1 MSRTFKRAVF
11 GVSILLVALVFL
23 GGLGPSRVRAD
34 SNPDGAYPEM
44 EVYSEVLK
52 KVQTD
57 YVSDPN
63 MTKVTVGALHGLLE
77 SLDPDSSYLTPDEY
91 TAYKQHT
98 NEGTAQVGLNIS
110 KRFGYATVV
119 SVEPGSP
126 AEKEGIED
134 GDIVEAIEGHSTREM
149 SLVMIRLL
157 LDGKPGTSVS
167 FSLVRPRKAEPD
179 KITLTRTVLP
189 APPLGTTEYESS
201 SILYLKPV
209 VLNKE
214 RVNEIASRL
223 KAMQKNGNKKILLD
237 LRDVAEGDEEQGV
250 RLANF
255 FLESGTIATLSG
267 QKYNYEAF
275 NADTSKFITGAPLVV
290 LVNHGTSGPGEI
302 VAAAVLDNKRADVV
316 GDRTFGE
323 GSVQKTMELPDGA
336 ALILSVAKYSSPL
349 GKKIQ
354 DEAVTP
360 NIVVASNQD
369 NGGDDQ
375 SGEVKTP
382 KPDDQ
387 LTKALDVLKQKSAS

>member
-11 GVSILLVALVFL
+11 ALSILLVALVFL

-34 SNPDGAYPEM
+34 SQADGAYAEM

-57 YVSDPN
+57 YVVDPN

-77 SLDPDSSYLTPDEY
+77 SLDPDSSYLTADEY
-91 TAYKQHT
+91 KAYKQRP
-98 NEGTAQVGLNIS
+98 NEGSTQVGLNIS
-110 KRFGYATVV
+110 KRYGYATVV

-126 AEKEGIED
+126 AEKEQIED

-157 LDGKPGTSVS
+157 LEGKPGTNVT

-179 KITLTRTVLP
+179 KITLTRAVSP
-189 APPLGTTEYESS
+189 APPLGETQYESS
-201 SILYLKPV
+201 TILYLKPA
-209 VLNKE
+209 VLSKE
-214 RVNEIASRL
+214 RVQEIASRL
-223 KAMQKNGNKKILLD
+223 KTMQKNGNKKVLLD

-267 QKYNYEAF
+267 QKYPYEAF
-275 NADTSKFITGAPLVV
+275 NADSSKFITSAPLVV
-290 LVNHGTSGPGEI
+290 LVNHGTSGAGEI
-302 VAAAVLDNKRADVV
+302 VAAAVLDNKRGDVV

-360 NIVVASNQD
+360 NVVVAAALPD
-369 NGGDDQ
+369 NDDQ
-375 SGEVKTP
+375 SGQKPP

-387 LTKALDVLKQKSAS
+387 LTKALDILKQKSA

>member
-1 MSRTFKRAVF
+1 MSRTFRRAVF
-11 GVSILLVALVFL
+11 GLSILLVALVFI

-34 SNPDGAYPEM
+34 SQPDGAYPEM

-91 TAYKQHT
+91 KAYKEQS
-98 NEGTAQVGLNIS
+98 NEGSAQVGLNIS
-110 KRFGYATVV
+110 KRYGYATVV

-126 AEKEGIED
+126 AEKQQIED
-134 GDIVEAIEGHSTREM
+134 GDIVEAIDGHSTREM

-157 LDGKPGTSVS
+157 LEGKPGTNVS

-179 KITLTRTVLP
+179 KITLTRTALP
-189 APPLGTTEYESS
+189 APPLGETQYESS
-201 SILYLKPV
+201 SILYLKPS
-209 VLNKE
+209 VLTKE
-214 RVNEIASRL
+214 RVQEIANRL
-223 KAMQKNGNKKILLD
+223 KAMQKNGNKKICLD
-237 LRDVAEGDEEQGV
+237 LRDVAEGDEAQGV

-255 FLESGTIATLSG
+255 FLQSGTIATLSG
-267 QKYNYEAF
+267 QKYPTETF
-275 NADTSKFITGAPLVV
+275 NAEPSKFITGAPLVV

-302 VAAAVLDNKRADVV
+302 VAAAVLDNKRGDVV

-323 GSVQKTMELPDGA
+323 GSVQKTMDLPDGA
-336 ALILSVAKYSSPL
+336 ALILSVAKYSSPS

-360 NIVVASNQD
+360 NVVVAASQD
-369 NGGDDQ
+369 NDDQ
-375 SGEVKTP
+375 AAGAPKAP

-387 LTKALDVLKQKSAS
+387 LIKALDILKQKSA

>member
-23 GGLGPSRVRAD
+23 GGMGPSRVRAD
-34 SNPDGAYPEM
+34 SQPDGAYPEM
-44 EVYSEVLK
+44 EVFSEVLK

-63 MTKVTVGALHGLLE
+63 MNKVTVGALHGLLE
-77 SLDPDSSYLTPDEY
+77 SLDPDSSYLTPEEY
-91 TAYKQHT
+91 KAYKQQG

-110 KRFGYATVV
+110 KRYGYATVV

-126 AEKEGIED
+126 AEKEQIQD

-157 LDGKPGTSVS
+157 LQGKPGTTVT

-179 KITLTRTVLP
+179 KITLTRAAVTT
-189 APPLGTTEYESS
+189 PPLGETQYESS

-209 VLNKE
+209 VLSKE

-223 KAMQKNGNKKILLD
+223 KAMPKNGNKKVLLD

-250 RLANF
+250 RLANL

-267 QKYNYEAF
+267 QKYTYEAF
-275 NADTSKFITGAPLVV
+275 NADSSKFITGAPLVV

-302 VAAAVLDNKRADVV
+302 VAAAVLDNKRGDVV

-360 NIVVASNQD
+360 NIVVAASQD
-369 NGGDDQ
+369 NDDQ
-375 SGEVKTP
+375 TKAS

-387 LTKALDVLKQKSAS
+387 LTKALDILKQKSA

>member
-1 MSRTFKRAVF
+1 MSRTFRRAVF
-11 GVSILLVALVFL
+11 GLSILLVALVFI

-34 SNPDGAYPEM
+34 SQPDGAYPEM

-91 TAYKQHT
+91 KAYKEQS
-98 NEGTAQVGLNIS
+98 NEGSAQVGLNIS
-110 KRFGYATVV
+110 KRYGYATVV

-126 AEKEGIED
+126 AEKQQIED
-134 GDIVEAIEGHSTREM
+134 GDIVEAIDGHSTREM

-157 LDGKPGTSVS
+157 LEGKPGTNVS

-179 KITLTRTVLP
+179 KITLTRTASP
-189 APPLGTTEYESS
+189 APPLAETQYENS
-201 SILYLKPV
+201 SILYLKPS
-209 VLNKE
+209 VLTKE
-214 RVNEIASRL
+214 RVQEIASRL
-223 KAMQKNGNKKILLD
+223 KAMQKNGNKKICLD
-237 LRDVAEGDEEQGV
+237 LRDVAEGDEAQGV

-267 QKYNYEAF
+267 QKYPTETF
-275 NADTSKFITGAPLVV
+275 NAEPSKFITGAPLVV

-302 VAAAVLDNKRADVV
+302 VAAAVLDNKRGDVV

-323 GSVQKTMELPDGA
+323 GSVQKTMDLPDGA
-336 ALILSVAKYSSPL
+336 ALILSVAKYSSPS

-360 NIVVASNQD
+360 NVVVAASQD
-369 NGGDDQ
+369 TDDQ
-375 SGEVKTP
+375 AGRAQKAP

-387 LTKALDVLKQKSAS
+387 LIKALDILKQKSA

>member
-23 GGLGPSRVRAD
+23 GGMGPSRVRAD
-34 SNPDGAYPEM
+34 SQQDGAYAEM

-77 SLDPDSSYLTPDEY
+77 SLDPDSSYLTADEY
-91 TAYKQHT
+91 SAYKQHT
-98 NEGTAQVGLNIS
+98 NEGVAQVGLNIS
-110 KRFGYATVV
+110 KRYGYATVV

-126 AEKEGIED
+126 AEKEQIED

-157 LDGKPGTSVS
+157 LEGKPGTNVT

-179 KITLTRTVLP
+179 KITLTRVVAQ
-189 APPLGTTEYESS
+189 APPLGQTEYESS

-223 KAMQKNGNKKILLD
+223 KAMQKNGNKKVLLD

-250 RLANF
+250 RLANL

-267 QKYNYEAF
+267 QKFPYEAF
-275 NADTSKFITGAPLVV
+275 NADASKFITGAPLVV

-360 NIVVASNQD
+360 NVVVAASQD
-369 NGGDDQ
+369 NDDQ
-375 SGEVKTP
+375 TGGVKAP

-387 LTKALDVLKQKSAS
+387 LTKALDILKQKSA

>member
-1 MSRTFKRAVF
+1 MSQTFKRSVF
-11 GVSILLVALVFL
+11 GLSILLVALVFL

-34 SNPDGAYPEM
+34 SQPTDGAYAEM

-77 SLDPDSSYLTPDEY
+77 SLDPDSSYLTADEY
-91 TAYKQHT
+91 KAYKQRSD
-98 NEGTAQVGLNIS
+98 EGSGQVGLNIS
-110 KRFGYATVV
+110 KRYGYATVV
-119 SVEPGSP
+119 SVEPDSP
-126 AEKEGIED
+126 AAKENIED
-134 GDIVEAIEGHSTREM
+134 GDIVEAIEGQSTREM
-149 SLVMIRLL
+149 SLVMIRLML
-157 LDGKPGTSVS
+157 EGKPGTNVT

-179 KITLTRTVLP
+179 KITLTRAVASVP
-189 APPLGTTEYESS
+189 ALGEAQYENS

-209 VLNKE
+209 VLSKE

-223 KAMQKNGNKKILLD
+223 KAMQKNGNKKVLLD
-237 LRDVAEGDEEQGV
+237 LRDVAEGEEDQGV
-250 RLANF
+250 RLANM
-255 FLESGTIATLSG
+255 FLESGIIATLSG
-267 QKYNYEAF
+267 QKYTYEAF
-275 NADTSKFITGAPLVV
+275 NADSSKFITNAPLVV
-290 LVNHGTSGPGEI
+290 LVNHGTSGPAEI
-302 VAAAVLDNKRADVV
+302 VAAAVLENKRADVV

-336 ALILSVAKYSSPL
+336 ALILSVAKYASPL

-360 NIVVASNQD
+360 NVVIAASQD
-369 NGGDDQ
+369 NDEQIPG
-375 SGEVKTP
+375 VAKAA

-387 LTKALDVLKQKSAS
+387 MIKALDVLKRKAA

>member
-11 GVSILLVALVFL
+11 AVSILLVALVFL
-23 GGLGPSRVRAD
+23 GGMGPSRVRAD
-34 SNPDGAYPEM
+34 SQHDGAYPEM

-57 YVSDPN
+57 YVVDPN

-77 SLDPDSSYLTPDEY
+77 SLDPNSSYLTPEEY
-91 TAYKQHT
+91 KAYKQHT
-98 NEGTAQVGLNIS
+98 NEGVAQVGLNIS
-110 KRFGYATVV
+110 KRYGYATVV

-126 AEKEGIED
+126 ANKQNIED
-134 GDIVEAIEGHSTREM
+134 GDILEAIEGHSTREM

-157 LDGKPGTSVS
+157 LEGKPGTSVT

-179 KITLTRTVLP
+179 KITLTRAASP
-189 APPLGTTEYESS
+189 APPLGLTEYESN

-209 VLNKE
+209 ILNKE
-214 RVNEIASRL
+214 RVNEIATRL
-223 KAMQKNGNKKILLD
+223 KEMKKNGNKKILLD

-250 RLANF
+250 RLANL
-255 FLESGTIATLSG
+255 FLEAGTIATLSG
-267 QKYNYEAF
+267 QKYPYEAF

-360 NIVVASNQD
+360 NIVVATGQD
-369 NGGDDQ
+369 TDDQ
-375 SGEVKTP
+375 KTP

-387 LTKALDVLKQKSAS
+387 LTKALDVLKQKSA

>member
-11 GVSILLVALVFL
+11 AVSILLVALVFL
-23 GGLGPSRVRAD
+23 GGMGPSRVRAD
-34 SNPDGAYPEM
+34 SQHDGAYPEM

-57 YVSDPN
+57 YVVDPN

-77 SLDPDSSYLTPDEY
+77 SLDPNSSYLTPEEY
-91 TAYKQHT
+91 KAYKQHT
-98 NEGTAQVGLNIS
+98 NEGVAQVGLNIS
-110 KRFGYATVV
+110 KRYGYATVV

-126 AEKEGIED
+126 ADKQNIED
-134 GDIVEAIEGHSTREM
+134 GDILEAIEGHSTREM

-157 LDGKPGTSVS
+157 LEGKPGTSVT

-179 KITLTRTVLP
+179 KITLTRAASQ
-189 APPLGTTEYESS
+189 APPLGLTEYESN

-209 VLNKE
+209 ILNKE

-223 KAMQKNGNKKILLD
+223 KEMKKNGNKKILLD

-250 RLANF
+250 RLANL
-255 FLESGTIATLSG
+255 FLEAGTIATLSG
-267 QKYNYEAF
+267 QKYPYEAF

-360 NIVVASNQD
+360 NIVVATGQD
-369 NGGDDQ
+369 TDDQ
-375 SGEVKTP
+375 KTP

-387 LTKALDVLKQKSAS
+387 LTKALDVLKQKSA

>member
-1 MSRTFKRAVF
+1 MSRTFRRAVF
-11 GVSILLVALVFL
+11 GLSILLVALVFI

-34 SNPDGAYPEM
+34 SQPDGAYPEM

-91 TAYKQHT
+91 KAYKEQS
-98 NEGTAQVGLNIS
+98 NEGSAQVGLNIS
-110 KRFGYATVV
+110 KRYGYATVV
-119 SVEPGSP
+119 SVEAGSP
-126 AEKEGIED
+126 AEKQQIED
-134 GDIVEAIEGHSTREM
+134 GDIVEAIDGHSTREM

-157 LDGKPGTSVS
+157 LEGKPGTNVS

-179 KITLTRTVLP
+179 KITLTRTASP
-189 APPLGTTEYESS
+189 APPLGETQYESS
-201 SILYLKPV
+201 SILYLKPS
-209 VLNKE
+209 VLTKE
-214 RVNEIASRL
+214 RVQEIANRL
-223 KAMQKNGNKKILLD
+223 KAMQKNGNKKICLD
-237 LRDVAEGDEEQGV
+237 LRDVAEGDEAQGV

-255 FLESGTIATLSG
+255 FLQSGTIATLSG
-267 QKYNYEAF
+267 QKYPTETF
-275 NADTSKFITGAPLVV
+275 NAEPSKFITAAPLVV

-302 VAAAVLDNKRADVV
+302 VAAAVLDNKRGDVV

-323 GSVQKTMELPDGA
+323 GSVQKTMDLPDGA
-336 ALILSVAKYSSPL
+336 ALILSVAKYSSPS

-360 NIVVASNQD
+360 NVVVAASQD
-369 NGGDDQ
+369 NDDQ
-375 SGEVKTP
+375 AAGAAKAP

-387 LTKALDVLKQKSAS
+387 LIKALDILKQKSA

>member
-1 MSRTFKRAVF
+1 MSRTFKRTVF
-11 GVSILLVALVFL
+11 GLSILLVALVFL
-23 GGLGPSRVRAD
+23 GGLSHSRVRANTQ
-34 SNPDGAYPEM
+34 SDGAYAEM

-63 MTKVTVGALHGLLE
+63 MNKVTVGALHGLLE
-77 SLDPDSSYLTPDEY
+77 SLDPDSSYLTADEY
-91 TAYKQHT
+91 KAYKQKGDAG
-98 NEGTAQVGLNIS
+98 NGQIGLNIS

-126 AEKEGIED
+126 AAKQNIED
-134 GDIVEAIEGHSTREM
+134 GDIVEAIDGQSTREM

-157 LDGKPGTSVS
+157 LEGKPGTNVS

-179 KITLTRTVLP
+179 KITLTRAVSTVP
-189 APPLGTTEYESS
+189 ALAETQYENS

-209 VLNKE
+209 VLSKE
-214 RVNEIASRL
+214 RVSEIASRL
-223 KAMQKNGNKKILLD
+223 KSMSKNGNKKILLD

-250 RLANF
+250 RLANM
-255 FLESGTIATLSG
+255 FLESGIIATLSG
-267 QKYNYEAF
+267 QKYTYEAF
-275 NADTSKFITGAPLVV
+275 NADSSKFITGAPLVV
-290 LVNHGTSGPGEI
+290 LVNHGTSGPAEI

-336 ALILSVAKYSSPL
+336 ALILSVAKYASPL

-360 NIVVASNQD
+360 NVVIAASPETN
-369 NGGDDQ
+369 DDQ
-375 SGEVKTP
+375 TP
-382 KPDDQ
+382 GAPKAAKPDDQ
-387 LTKALDVLKQKSAS
+387 LIKALDVLKRKVA

>member
-11 GVSILLVALVFL
+11 GLSILLVALVFL

-34 SNPDGAYPEM
+34 SQADGAYAEM

-57 YVSDPN
+57 YVVDPN

-91 TAYKQHT
+91 KAYKGRANT
-98 NEGTAQVGLNIS
+98 GSAQIGLNIS
-110 KRFGYATVV
+110 KRYGYATVV

-126 AEKEGIED
+126 AEKEQVED
-134 GDIVEAIEGHSTREM
+134 GDIVEAIDGQSTREM

-157 LDGKPGTSVS
+157 LEGKPGTNVT

-179 KITLTRTVLP
+179 KITLTRTVSAVP
-189 APPLGTTEYESS
+189 ALGEIQYENS

-209 VLNKE
+209 VLSKE
-214 RVNEIASRL
+214 RVGDIASRL

-250 RLANF
+250 RLANL
-255 FLESGTIATLSG
+255 FLESGTIVTLSG
-267 QKYNYEAF
+267 QKYPYEAF

-302 VAAAVLDNKRADVV
+302 VAAAVLDNKRGDVV

-336 ALILSVAKYSSPL
+336 ALILSVAKYASPL

-354 DEAVTP
+354 DDAVTP
-360 NIVVASNQD
+360 NVVVAASQD
-369 NGGDDQ
+369 TDDQ
-375 SGEVKTP
+375 NAAPKEA

-387 LTKALDVLKQKSAS
+387 LIKALDILKQKSA